1 MHVKPF
7 AVEQWMN
14 AHEATATWNIAETCV
29 DSLRLEELLA
39 LAGDGDAVLR
49 RLLETKLTYGH
60 VSGSPQLRAAIAAL
74 YGERITPDD
83 VITTNGAIGANFLA
97 LFALVEPGDS
107 VVCVRPTYQQLY
119 SVPEAL
125 GAQVRLLSLRE
136 EDGYLPDVD
145 ELRRLV
151 DDSTRLIVLNNPNN
165 PTGALIDE
173 PLLREIVG
181 VAREHGAWLLCDE
194 VYRMLE
200 HAPGT
205 TAPSVADLYE
215 RGVSTGSM
223 SKSYSLAGLR
233 TGWVAGPPD
242 LIERCL
248 EVRDYTTIS
257 CGVIDDALAVL
268 ALEHLGEVLARNL
281 EIVCGNLAVVDE
293 WLAGE
298 PRLHHVRPRAGT
310 TTLVHYDY
318 PMPSVELC
326 RALFDES
333 GAFVMPGAAF
343 DEERSFR
350 LGYAC
355 ARDVLEGGLAAIS
368 EYLRTLER

>member
-1 MHVKPF
+1 MRIKPF

-14 AHEATATWNIAETCV
+14 AHETTATWNTAETCV
-29 DSLRLEELLA
+29 DPLRLGELLA

-49 RLLETKLTYGH
+49 RLLDTKLTYGH
-60 VSGSPQLRAAIAAL
+60 ISGSPELRAAIAAL
-74 YGERITPDD
+74 YGERIGPDD

-97 LFALVEPGDS
+97 LSALVEAGDN

-136 EDGYLPDVD
+136 EDGHLPDVD
-145 ELRRLV
+145 QLRSLV

-173 PLLREIVG
+173 PLLREIVA
-181 VAREHGAWLLCDE
+181 VARERGAWLLCDE

-200 HAPGT
+200 HEPGT
-205 TAPSVADLYE
+205 TAPSVADLYA

-233 TGWVAGPPD
+233 IGWVAGPPD

-248 EVRDYTTIS
+248 EMRDYTTIS
-257 CGVIDDALAVL
+257 CGVLDDALAVL

-281 EIVCGNLAVVDE
+281 EIVRGNLAVVDE
-293 WLAGE
+293 WLDGE
-298 PRLHHVRPRAGT
+298 PRLRHVRPRAGT
-310 TTLVHYDY
+310 TTLIRYEY
-318 PMPSVELC
+318 PLPSMGFC
-326 RALFDES
+326 QALFDES

-343 DEERSFR
+343 DEEHSFR

-368 EYLRTLER
+368 AYLRGLER